1 MEYTPRARNQK
12 RCSPC
17 ATLRDAEYWGARN
30 APGSMQTS
38 NTDGVGT
45 CGVCS
50 AGGVALVAGA
60 PVCREC
66 LTSHDARRHQ
76 AALEELHTAFD
87 NRKQY
92 ANMPADPQVPAR
104 GSAAY
109 EALTREVWAADVGPD
124 ELAAAE
130 TALRSMV
137 GDAPLPRYLVMRAAL
152 QFAPV

>member
-1 MEYTPRARNQK
+1 MEYAPRARNQK

-30 APGSMQTS
+30 APGSMQTA
-38 NTDGVGT
+38 NTDGAGT
-45 CGVCS
+45 CAVC
-50 AGGVALVAGA
+50 ATGGAPMVAGA
-60 PVCREC
+60 PVCRAC
-66 LTSHDARRHQ
+66 ITSREGRRHQ
-76 AALEELHTAFD
+76 AALEELRTAFD

-92 ANMPADPQVPAR
+92 AKMAVDPQVPAR

-109 EALTREVWAADVGPD
+109 EALTREAWAADVGPD

-152 QFAPV
+152 QFAPA